1 MTMNKT
7 IIIPSMSQRQ
17 QVVIRELLGEGTY
30 ILEVYNGVAD
40 NDNLEDDS
48 VSVRCESDPNSITHV
63 AFSTFDSFLRKG
75 LIQKTNDKPSP
86 EGEGYY
92 SNKYA
97 LTELGV
103 ETAKRYSY
111 KEK

>member
-1 MTMNKT
+1 
-7 IIIPSMSQRQ
+7 MSQRQ
-17 QVVIRELLGEGTY
+17 KVVIRELLEEGTY
-30 ILEVYNGVAD
+30 LLELYNGVAEDD
-40 NDNLEDDS
+40 NVEDDS
-48 VSVRCESDPNSITHV
+48 VSVRNENDPNSITQV
-63 AFSTFDSFLRKG
+63 AFSTFDSFLRKQ
-75 LIQKTNDKPSP
+75 LIQKTNERPSP

-92 SNKYA
+92 SNRYV